1 MNKIG
6 IIANVKRPN
15 VKEAVSKVLS
25 WAEENNKECFLCSEL
40 SELFQE
46 ETRLF
51 SREELRHRADCIF
64 TFGGDGTMLA
74 TARAVGDSEI
84 PILGVNMGSLGFL
97 TQVPQENFEATLQ
110 RLKRDDFQIEDR
122 MVLEC
127 RHNRDDSEKLFALN
141 DVVIDKGG
149 VARII
154 HLHLSVGEEFICTYN
169 ADGLIISTPTGSTA
183 YSLAAGG
190 PILSPQMKAI
200 IADPICPHTVTQRP
214 MVFPH
219 SETLEVK
226 VESPH
231 DEAVLT
237 VDGQVAVNLKSGDT
251 ITIREARHTIKLITF
266 PERSFYEILRTKL
279 HWGVT
284 PKVGR

>member
-1 MNKIG
+1 MDKIG
-6 IIANVKRPN
+6 IIANVKRPK
-15 VKEAVSKVLS
+15 VKEAVEKILS
-25 WAEENNKECFLCSEL
+25 WAEKNGKECFLCEEL
-40 SELFQE
+40 SEFFTKE
-46 ETRLF
+46 NRFF
-51 SREELRHRADCIF
+51 SREELCRHVDCIF
-64 TFGGDGTMLA
+64 TLGGDGTMLA
-74 TARAVGDSEI
+74 TARAVGDRGI
-84 PILGVNMGSLGFL
+84 PILGINVGSLGFL
-97 TQVPQENFEATLQ
+97 TQVPQENLAQTLQ
-110 RLKRDDFQIEDR
+110 RFQEGDFQLEDR

-127 RHNRDDSEKLFALN
+127 WQNQEAPKKLLALN

-154 HLHLSVGEEFICTYN
+154 YLHLSVGEEFICTYN

-190 PILSPQMKAI
+190 PILAPQMKAI
-200 IADPICPHTVTQRP
+200 ISSPICPHTVTQRP

-219 SETLEVK
+219 SEILKVK
-226 VESPH
+226 IESPH
-231 DEAVLT
+231 GEAVLT

-251 ITIREARHTIKLITF
+251 VTVREARQSLKLITF

>member
-15 VKEAVSKVLS
+15 VKEAVRKVLS
-25 WAEENNKECFLCSEL
+25 WAEENRKECFLCNEL
-40 SELFQE
+40 SELFRE
-46 ETRLF
+46 ERKLF
-51 SREELRHRADCIF
+51 SREELRHHTDCIF
-64 TFGGDGTMLA
+64 TLGGDGTMLA
-74 TARAVGDSEI
+74 TARAIGDSEV

-97 TQVPQENFEATLQ
+97 TQVPQESLEATLRRLQ
-110 RLKRDDFQIEDR
+110 RGDFRIEDR

-127 RHNRDDSEKLFALN
+127 RHNQDDGEKLFALN

-154 HLHLSVGEEFICTYN
+154 YLHLSVGEEFVCTYN

-219 SETLEVK
+219 SETLKVK
-226 VESPH
+226 AESPH
-231 DEAVLT
+231 GEAVLT
-237 VDGQVAVNLKSGDT
+237 VDGQVAINLRSGDT
-251 ITIREARHTIKLITF
+251 VTVREANHAIKLITF

>member
-1 MNKIG
+1 MDKIG

-15 VKEAVSKVLS
+15 VEEAVKRILS
-25 WAEENNKECFLCSEL
+25 WARENGKECFLCAEL
-40 SELFQE
+40 SELFADE
-46 ETRLF
+46 SRTF
-51 SREELRHRADCIF
+51 AREELPRHVDCIF
-64 TFGGDGTMLA
+64 TLGGDGTMLA
-74 TARAVGDSEI
+74 AARAVGGTEI

-97 TQVPQENFEATLQ
+97 TQVPQENLGQTLR
-110 RLKRDDFQIEDR
+110 RLQGGDFLTEER

-127 RHNRDDSEKLFALN
+127 RHDQDDRRKLLALN

-149 VARII
+149 VARMI
-154 HLHLSVGEEFICTYN
+154 HLYLSVGEEFICTYN

-190 PILSPQMKAI
+190 PLVSPQMRAI
-200 IADPICPHTVTQRP
+200 ISAPICPHTVTQRP
-214 MVFPH
+214 MVFP
-219 SETLEVK
+219 SSQVLKVK

-231 DEAVLT
+231 GEAVLT

-251 ITIREARHTIKLITF
+251 VTIREAQHSIKLITF

-284 PKVGR
+284 PKVGT

>member
-1 MNKIG
+1 MNRIG

-15 VKEAVSKVLS
+15 VEEAVRKVLS
-25 WAEENNKECFLCSEL
+25 WAEQNNKECFLCSEL
-40 SELFQE
+40 SEFFQE

-51 SREELRHRADCIF
+51 SREELRHHADCIF
-64 TFGGDGTMLA
+64 TLGGDGTMLA

-84 PILGVNMGSLGFL
+84 PILGINMGSLGFL

-110 RLKRDDFQIEDR
+110 RLKRGDFQIEDR

-127 RHNRDDSEKLFALN
+127 QHNRDDSEKLFALN

-154 HLHLSVGEEFICTYN
+154 YLHLSLGEEFICTYN

-219 SETLEVK
+219 SETLEVR

-251 ITIREARHTIKLITF
+251 VTIREARHTIKLITF

>member
-15 VKEAVSKVLS
+15 VKEAVRKVLS
-25 WAEENNKECFLCSEL
+25 WAEENSKECFLCSEL
-40 SELFQE
+40 SEFFQE

-51 SREELRHRADCIF
+51 YREELRHHADCIF

-110 RLKRDDFQIEDR
+110 RLKEGDLQIEDR

-154 HLHLSVGEEFICTYN
+154 YLHLSLGEEFICTYN

-219 SETLEVK
+219 SETLEVR

-251 ITIREARHTIKLITF
+251 VSIREARHTIKLITF

-284 PKVGR
+284 PKVGS